1 MKIFGEFSKDDK
13 ETNLSVYCFALRPKE
28 ITELIVSLGKRG
40 FTFTFI
46 DADSLGVGA
55 EITGE
60 YKEMNGVRKELEKE
74 GFS

>member
-13 ETNLSVYCFALRPKE
+13 ETNLSVYCFALRLKE
-28 ITELIVSLGKRG
+28 MTELIVSLEKRG

-46 DADSLGVGA
+46 DADFLGA

-74 GFS
+74 GF

>member
-1 MKIFGEFSKDDK
+1 MKLFGEFSKDDK
-13 ETNLSVYCFALRPKE
+13 EINLSVYCSALRPKE
-28 ITELIVSLGKRG
+28 ITELIASLKKRG

-46 DADSLGVGA
+46 DADSLGA

-60 YKEMNGVRKELEKE
+60 YKEIKRIHKELEKE